1 MSSKQVYTLLKDFF
15 ESFIKEITGMDR
27 KEFGKL
33 LSMLRQ
39 DIDLTQFQLAEYA
52 QLDEAVIS
60 QMERGVKKYF
70 EPELLVKMANSFHLT
85 TIERREFF
93 LAASGI
99 ANGQIVRQPSAALKT
114 DTKVLE
120 KMIQIVE
127 RLNIPAFIMDV
138 YADVLAVN
146 NSAFAFFNAPSNMLS
161 SASSVSGG
169 FNTVRIMFGKEL
181 AMRSHI
187 TENWDDYAVGS
198 MRFVRE
204 NSLRYR
210 AKPYFQ
216 HLMKS
221 FKNPLEYPLFNRY
234 WKLVSSFE
242 QDRESN
248 VDVFSYTHDE
258 YGPLRYA
265 TATTV
270 SITPHGE
277 LFLNQYLPLD
287 EHTRRLFEAILK
299 KSGMGVI
306 APLAPWP
313 EKKIIE

>member
-1 MSSKQVYTLLKDFF
+1 
-15 ESFIKEITGMDR
+15 MDR

-39 DIDLTQFQLAEYA
+39 DMDLTQFQLAEYA

-70 EPELLVKMANSFHLT
+70 EPELLIKLANSFHLT

-99 ANGQIVRQPSAALKT
+99 ANGQIVRQPSAALMT
-114 DTKVLE
+114 DTINSEKVLAR
-120 KMIQIVE
+120 MVQIIE
-127 RLNIPAFIMDV
+127 QLNIPAFIMDV

-146 NSAFAFFNAPSNMLS
+146 NSAFTFFNTPLDLVA
-161 SASSVSGG
+161 SASSVAGG
-169 FNTVRIMFGKEL
+169 FNTVRMMFGKEL
-181 AMRSHI
+181 YMRSRI
-187 TENWDDYAVGS
+187 TENWDHYAVGS

-216 HLMKS
+216 YLMKS
-221 FKNPLEYPLFNRY
+221 FRNPVEYPLFNRY

-248 VDVFSYTHDE
+248 VDVFRYTHDE

-265 TATTV
+265 TSTTV

-287 EHTRRLFEAILK
+287 DHTRRLFEDILK
-299 KSGMGVI
+299 KSGMGVL
-306 APLAPWP
+306 APLASWP
-313 EKKIIE
+313 EKKMI

>member
-1 MSSKQVYTLLKDFF
+1 MN
-15 ESFIKEITGMDR
+15 R

-39 DIDLTQFQLAEYA
+39 DMDLTQFQLAEYA

-70 EPELLVKMANSFHLT
+70 EPELLVKLANSFHLT

-114 DTKVLE
+114 DTVNSEKVLA

-127 RLNIPAFIMDV
+127 KLPIPAFIMDV
-138 YADVLAVN
+138 YADVLAANHV
-146 NSAFAFFNAPSNMLS
+146 AFAFFNTPIDMVA
-161 SASSVSGG
+161 SASSVAGG
-169 FNTVRIMFGKEL
+169 FNSVRLMFGKEL
-181 AMRSHI
+181 SMRSHI
-187 TENWDDYAVGS
+187 TENWDQYAVGS

-210 AKPYFQ
+210 ATPYFQ
-216 HLMKS
+216 YLMKS
-221 FKNPLEYPLFNRY
+221 FKNPVEYPLFNRY
-234 WKLVSSFE
+234 WKQVSSFE
-242 QDRESN
+242 QDHESN

-258 YGPLRYA
+258 YGPLQYA

-287 EHTRRLFEAILK
+287 EHTQHLFDDLLK
-299 KSGMGVI
+299 KSGTGVFS
-306 APLAPWP
+306 PLAPWP
-313 EKKIIE
+313 EKRMI

>member
-1 MSSKQVYTLLKDFF
+1 
-15 ESFIKEITGMDR
+15 MDR

-39 DIDLTQFQLAEYA
+39 DMDLTQFQLAEYA

-70 EPELLVKMANSFHLT
+70 EPELLIKLANSFHLT

-99 ANGQIVRQPSAALKT
+99 ANGQIVRQPSAALMT
-114 DTKVLE
+114 DTINSEKVLAR
-120 KMIQIVE
+120 MVQIIE
-127 RLNIPAFIMDV
+127 QLNIPAFIMDV

-146 NSAFAFFNAPSNMLS
+146 NSAFTFFNTPLDLVA
-161 SASSVSGG
+161 SASSIAGG
-169 FNTVRIMFGKEL
+169 FNTVRMMFGKEL
-181 AMRSHI
+181 YMRSRI
-187 TENWDDYAVGS
+187 TENWDHYAVGS

-216 HLMKS
+216 YLMKS
-221 FKNPLEYPLFNRY
+221 FRNPVEYPLFNRY

-265 TATTV
+265 TSTTV

-287 EHTRRLFEAILK
+287 DHTRRLFEDILK
-299 KSGMGVI
+299 KSGMGVL
-306 APLAPWP
+306 APLASWP
-313 EKKIIE
+313 EKKMI

>member
-1 MSSKQVYTLLKDFF
+1 
-15 ESFIKEITGMDR
+15 MDR

-39 DIDLTQFQLAEYA
+39 DMDLTQFQLAEYA

-60 QMERGVKKYF
+60 QIERGVKKFF
-70 EPELLVKMANSFHLT
+70 EPELLVKLANSFHLT

-99 ANGQIVRQPSAALKT
+99 ANGQIVRQPSAALMT
-114 DTKVLE
+114 DTINSEKVLAR
-120 KMIQIVE
+120 MIQII
-127 RLNIPAFIMDV
+127 RQLHIPAFIMDV
-138 YADVLAVN
+138 YADILAVN
-146 NSAFAFFNAPSNMLS
+146 HSAFTFFNTPSELVA
-161 SASSVSGG
+161 SASSVVGG
-169 FNTVRIMFGKEL
+169 FNSVRMMFGKEL
-181 AMRSHI
+181 YMRSRI
-187 TENWDDYAVGS
+187 TENWDHYAVGS

-216 HLMKS
+216 YLMKS
-221 FKNPLEYPLFNRY
+221 FQNPVEYPLFKRY
-234 WKLVSSFE
+234 WRQVSSFE

-248 VDVFSYTHDE
+248 VDVFSYTHEE
-258 YGPLRYA
+258 YGPLKYA
-265 TATTV
+265 TATTI

-287 EHTRRLFEAILK
+287 EHTSHLFDDILK
-299 KSGMGVI
+299 KSGLGVL

-313 EKKIIE
+313 EKKMI

>member
-1 MSSKQVYTLLKDFF
+1 M
-15 ESFIKEITGMDR
+15 ER

-39 DIDLTQFQLAEYA
+39 DMDLTQFQLAEYA

-70 EPELLVKMANSFHLT
+70 EPELLIKLANSFHLT

-99 ANGQIVRQPSAALKT
+99 ANGQIVRQPSAALMT
-114 DTKVLE
+114 DTINSEKVLAR
-120 KMIQIVE
+120 MVQIIE
-127 RLNIPAFIMDV
+127 QLNIPAFIMDV

-146 NSAFAFFNAPSNMLS
+146 NSAFTFFNTPLDLVA
-161 SASSVSGG
+161 SASSIAGG
-169 FNTVRIMFGKEL
+169 FNTVRMMFGKEL
-181 AMRSHI
+181 HMRSRI
-187 TENWDDYAVGS
+187 TENWDHYAVGS

-216 HLMKS
+216 YLMKS
-221 FKNPLEYPLFNRY
+221 FRNPVEYPLFNRY

-265 TATTV
+265 TSTTV

-287 EHTRRLFEAILK
+287 DHTRRLFEDILK

-313 EKKIIE
+313 EKKVIE

>member
-1 MSSKQVYTLLKDFF
+1 
-15 ESFIKEITGMDR
+15 MDR

-39 DIDLTQFQLAEYA
+39 DMDLTQFQLAEYA

-70 EPELLVKMANSFHLT
+70 EPELLIKLANSFHLT

-99 ANGQIVRQPSAALKT
+99 ANGQIVRQPSAALMT
-114 DTKVLE
+114 DTINSEKVLAR
-120 KMIQIVE
+120 MVQIIE
-127 RLNIPAFIMDV
+127 QLNIPAFIMDV

-146 NSAFAFFNAPSNMLS
+146 NSAFTFFNTPLDLVA
-161 SASSVSGG
+161 SASSVAGG
-169 FNTVRIMFGKEL
+169 FNTVRMMFGKEL
-181 AMRSHI
+181 YMRSRI
-187 TENWDDYAVGS
+187 TENWDHYAVGS

-216 HLMKS
+216 YLMKS
-221 FKNPLEYPLFNRY
+221 FRNPVEYPLFNRY

-265 TATTV
+265 TSTTV

-287 EHTRRLFEAILK
+287 DHTRRLFEDILK
-299 KSGMGVI
+299 KSGMGVL
-306 APLAPWP
+306 APLASWP
-313 EKKIIE
+313 EKKMI

>member
-1 MSSKQVYTLLKDFF
+1 
-15 ESFIKEITGMDR
+15 MDR

-39 DIDLTQFQLAEYA
+39 DMDWTQFQLAEYA

-70 EPELLVKMANSFHLT
+70 EPELLIKLANSFHLT
-85 TIERREFF
+85 TIERKEFF

-99 ANGQIVRQPSAALKT
+99 TNGQIVRQPSAALKT
-114 DTKVLE
+114 DTINSEKVLA
-120 KMIQIVE
+120 KMIKIIE
-127 RLNIPAFIMDV
+127 KLTIPAFIMDV
-138 YADVLAVN
+138 YADVLAAN
-146 NSAFAFFNAPSNMLS
+146 NAAFTFFNTPVELLA
-161 SASSVSGG
+161 SASSVAGG
-169 FNTVRIMFGKEL
+169 YNTVRLMFGKDL
-181 AMRSHI
+181 SMRSHI
-187 TENWDDYAVGS
+187 TESWDNYAVGS

-210 AKPYFQ
+210 ATPYFQ
-216 HLMKS
+216 YLMKS
-221 FKNPLEYPLFNRY
+221 FQNPVEYPLFNRY
-234 WKLVSSFE
+234 WKMVSSYE

-258 YGPLRYA
+258 YGPLQYA
-265 TATTV
+265 TATTI

-287 EHTRRLFEAILK
+287 AHTQNLFTEILK
-299 KSGMGVI
+299 KSGTGVL

-313 EKKIIE
+313 EKKMIE

>member
-1 MSSKQVYTLLKDFF
+1 M
-15 ESFIKEITGMDR
+15 ER

-39 DIDLTQFQLAEYA
+39 DMDLTQFQLAEYA

-70 EPELLVKMANSFHLT
+70 EPELLIKLANSFHLT

-99 ANGQIVRQPSAALKT
+99 ANGQIVRQPSAALMT
-114 DTKVLE
+114 DTINSEKVLAR
-120 KMIQIVE
+120 MVQIIE
-127 RLNIPAFIMDV
+127 QLNIPAFIMDV

-146 NSAFAFFNAPSNMLS
+146 NSAFTFFNTPLDLVA
-161 SASSVSGG
+161 SASSIAGG
-169 FNTVRIMFGKEL
+169 FNTVRMMFGKEL
-181 AMRSHI
+181 YMRSRI
-187 TENWDDYAVGS
+187 TENWDHYAVGS

-216 HLMKS
+216 YLMKS
-221 FKNPLEYPLFNRY
+221 FRNPVEYPLFNRY

-258 YGPLRYA
+258 YGLLRYA
-265 TATTV
+265 TSTTV

-287 EHTRRLFEAILK
+287 DHTRRLFEDILK
-299 KSGMGVI
+299 KSGMGVL
-306 APLAPWP
+306 APLASWP
-313 EKKIIE
+313 EKKMI

>member
-1 MSSKQVYTLLKDFF
+1 M
-15 ESFIKEITGMDR
+15 ER

-39 DIDLTQFQLAEYA
+39 DMDLTQFQLAEYA

-70 EPELLVKMANSFHLT
+70 EPELLIKLANSFHLT

-99 ANGQIVRQPSAALKT
+99 ANGQIVRQPSAALMT
-114 DTKVLE
+114 DTINSEKVLAR
-120 KMIQIVE
+120 MVQIIE
-127 RLNIPAFIMDV
+127 QLNIPAFIMDV

-146 NSAFAFFNAPSNMLS
+146 NSAFTFFNTPLDLVA
-161 SASSVSGG
+161 SASSVAGG
-169 FNTVRIMFGKEL
+169 FNTVRMMFGKEL
-181 AMRSHI
+181 YMRSRI
-187 TENWDDYAVGS
+187 TENWDHYAVGS

-216 HLMKS
+216 YLMKS
-221 FKNPLEYPLFNRY
+221 FRNPVEYPLFNRY

-265 TATTV
+265 TSTTV

-287 EHTRRLFEAILK
+287 DHTRRLFEDILK
-299 KSGMGVI
+299 KSGMGVL
-306 APLAPWP
+306 APLASWP
-313 EKKIIE
+313 EKKMI

>member
-1 MSSKQVYTLLKDFF
+1 MN
-15 ESFIKEITGMDR
+15 R

-33 LSMLRQ
+33 LAMLRQ
-39 DIDLTQFQLAEYA
+39 DMDLTQFQLAEYA

-60 QMERGVKKYF
+60 QMERGVKKFF
-70 EPELLVKMANSFHLT
+70 EPELLVKLANSFHLT

-99 ANGQIVRQPSAALKT
+99 SNGQIVRQPSAALKT
-114 DTKVLE
+114 DTVNSEKVLT

-127 RLNIPAFIMDV
+127 KLSIPAFIMDV
-138 YADVLAVN
+138 YADVLAANYV
-146 NSAFAFFNAPSNMLS
+146 AFAFFNTPIDIVA
-161 SASSVSGG
+161 SASSVAGG
-169 FNTVRIMFGKEL
+169 FNSVRLMFGKEL
-181 AMRSHI
+181 SMRSHI
-187 TENWDDYAVGS
+187 TENWDQYAVGS

-210 AKPYFQ
+210 ATPYFQ
-216 HLMKS
+216 YLMKS
-221 FKNPLEYPLFNRY
+221 FKNPAEYPLFNRY
-234 WKLVSSFE
+234 WKQVSSFE
-242 QDRESN
+242 QDHESN

-258 YGPLRYA
+258 YGPLQYA

-287 EHTRRLFEAILK
+287 AHTQNLFDDLLE
-299 KSGMGVI
+299 KSGTGVF

-313 EKKIIE
+313 EKNMI

>member
-1 MSSKQVYTLLKDFF
+1 M
-15 ESFIKEITGMDR
+15 ER
-27 KEFGKL
+27 KEFGML
-33 LSMLRQ
+33 LSKLRQ
-39 DIDLTQFQLAEYA
+39 DMDWTQFQLAEYA

-70 EPELLVKMANSFHLT
+70 EPELLVKLANSFHLT
-85 TIERREFF
+85 TIERKEFF
-93 LAASGI
+93 LAANGI

-114 DTKVLE
+114 DTINSEKVLAR
-120 KMIQIVE
+120 MIQIIAQ
-127 RLNIPAFIMDV
+127 LNIPAFIMDV

-146 NSAFAFFNAPSNMLS
+146 NSAFTFFNAPSDLLA
-161 SASSVSGG
+161 SASSVAGG
-169 FNTVRIMFGKEL
+169 FNTVRMMFGKDL
-181 AMRSHI
+181 HMRSHI
-187 TENWDDYAVGS
+187 TENWDQYAVGS

-216 HLMKS
+216 YLMKA
-221 FKNPLEYPLFNRY
+221 FRNPVEYPLFNRY
-234 WKLVSSFE
+234 WKQVSSFE

-258 YGPLRYA
+258 YGPLQYA

-270 SITPHGE
+270 SITLHGE

-287 EHTRRLFEAILK
+287 EHTRNLFEDILK
-299 KSGMGVI
+299 KNGMGVL

-313 EKKIIE
+313 EKKMV

>member
-1 MSSKQVYTLLKDFF
+1 
-15 ESFIKEITGMDR
+15 MDR

-70 EPELLVKMANSFHLT
+70 EPELLIKLANSFHLT

-99 ANGQIVRQPSAALKT
+99 TSGQIVRQPSAALMT
-114 DTKVLE
+114 DTINSEKVLA
-120 KMIQIVE
+120 KMIQIIE
-127 RLNIPAFIMDV
+127 QLDIPAFIIDV

-146 NSAFAFFNAPSNMLS
+146 NSAFAFFNTPFSLVA
-161 SASSVSGG
+161 SASSVAGG
-169 FNTVRIMFGKEL
+169 FNTVRMMFGKEL
-181 AMRSHI
+181 YMRSRI
-187 TENWDDYAVGS
+187 TENWDHYAVGS

-216 HLMKS
+216 YLMKS
-221 FKNPLEYPLFNRY
+221 FRNPMEYPLFNRY

-287 EHTRRLFEAILK
+287 DHTRHLFEDIRK
-299 KSGMGVI
+299 KNGMGVI
-306 APLAPWP
+306 SPLASWP
-313 EKKIIE
+313 EKTMLEQG

>member
-1 MSSKQVYTLLKDFF
+1 
-15 ESFIKEITGMDR
+15 MDR

-39 DIDLTQFQLAEYA
+39 DMDLTQFQLAEYS

-60 QMERGVKKYF
+60 QIERGVKKFF
-70 EPELLVKMANSFHLT
+70 EPELLVKLANSFHLT

-99 ANGQIVRQPSAALKT
+99 ANGQIVRQPSAALMT
-114 DTKVLE
+114 DTINSEKVLAR
-120 KMIQIVE
+120 MIQIISQ
-127 RLNIPAFIMDV
+127 LHIPAFIMDV
-138 YADVLAVN
+138 YADILAVN
-146 NSAFAFFNAPSNMLS
+146 HSAFTFFNTPSELVA
-161 SASSVSGG
+161 SASSVVGG
-169 FNTVRIMFGKEL
+169 FNSVRMMFGKEL
-181 AMRSHI
+181 YMRSRI
-187 TENWDDYAVGS
+187 TENWDHYAVGS

-216 HLMKS
+216 YLMKS
-221 FKNPLEYPLFNRY
+221 FQNPVEYPLFNRY
-234 WKLVSSFE
+234 WRQVSSFE

-248 VDVFSYTHDE
+248 VDVFSYTHEE
-258 YGPLRYA
+258 YGPLKYA
-265 TATTV
+265 TATTI

-287 EHTRRLFEAILK
+287 EHTSHLFDDILK
-299 KSGMGVI
+299 KSGLGVL

-313 EKKIIE
+313 EKKMI

>member
-1 MSSKQVYTLLKDFF
+1 
-15 ESFIKEITGMDR
+15 MDR

-39 DIDLTQFQLAEYA
+39 DMDLTQFQLAEYA

-70 EPELLVKMANSFHLT
+70 EPELLIKLANSFHLT

-99 ANGQIVRQPSAALKT
+99 ANGQIVRQPSAALMT
-114 DTKVLE
+114 DTINSEKVLAR
-120 KMIQIVE
+120 MVQIIE
-127 RLNIPAFIMDV
+127 QLNIPAFIMDV

-146 NSAFAFFNAPSNMLS
+146 NSAFTFFNTPLDLVA
-161 SASSVSGG
+161 SASSIAGG
-169 FNTVRIMFGKEL
+169 FNTVRMMFGKEL
-181 AMRSHI
+181 YMRSRI
-187 TENWDDYAVGS
+187 TENWDHYAVGS

-216 HLMKS
+216 YLMKS
-221 FKNPLEYPLFNRY
+221 FRNPVEYPLFNRY

-265 TATTV
+265 TSTTV

-287 EHTRRLFEAILK
+287 DHTRCLFEDILK
-299 KSGMGVI
+299 KSGMGVL
-306 APLAPWP
+306 APLASWP
-313 EKKIIE
+313 EKKMI

>member
-1 MSSKQVYTLLKDFF
+1 
-15 ESFIKEITGMDR
+15 MDR
-27 KEFGKL
+27 KDFGKL

-39 DIDLTQFQLAEYA
+39 DMGLTQFQLAEYA
-52 QLDEAVIS
+52 QVDEAVIS

-70 EPELLVKMANSFHLT
+70 EPELLIKLANSFHLT
-85 TIERREFF
+85 TIERKEFF

-99 ANGQIVRQPSAALKT
+99 ANGQVVRQPSAALKT
-114 DTKVLE
+114 DTINSEKVLAKMVQIIE
-120 KMIQIVE
+120 K
-127 RLNIPAFIMDV
+127 LTIPAFIMDV
-138 YADVLAVN
+138 YADVLASN
-146 NSAFAFFNAPSNMLS
+146 NAAFTFFNTPVELLTSAPFV
-161 SASSVSGG
+161 AGG
-169 FNTVRIMFGKEL
+169 FNTVRFMFGKDL
-181 AMRSHI
+181 SARSHI
-187 TENWDDYAVGS
+187 TENWDNYAVGS

-210 AKPYFQ
+210 ATPYFQ
-216 HLMKS
+216 YLMKS
-221 FKNPLEYPLFNRY
+221 FQNPVEYPLFNRY
-234 WKLVSSFE
+234 WKMVSSFE

-258 YGPLRYA
+258 YGPLQYA

-287 EHTRRLFEAILK
+287 EHTQRLFEDIYK
-299 KSGMGVI
+299 KSGAGVL

-313 EKKIIE
+313 EKKMV

>member
-1 MSSKQVYTLLKDFF
+1 M
-15 ESFIKEITGMDR
+15 
-27 KEFGKL
+27 
-33 LSMLRQ
+33 
-39 DIDLTQFQLAEYA
+39 
-52 QLDEAVIS
+52 
-60 QMERGVKKYF
+60 
-70 EPELLVKMANSFHLT
+70 
-85 TIERREFF
+85 
-93 LAASGI
+93 
-99 ANGQIVRQPSAALKT
+99 RQPSAALKT
-114 DTKVLE
+114 DTINSEKVLA
-120 KMIQIVE
+120 KMVKIVE
-127 RLNIPAFIMDV
+127 KLAIPAFIMDV

-146 NSAFAFFNAPSNMLS
+146 NIAFSFFNTPLDLLA
-161 SASSVSGG
+161 SASSVIGG
-169 FNTVRIMFGKEL
+169 YNTVRLMFGKEL

-187 TENWDDYAVGS
+187 TKNWDEYAIGS

-221 FKNPLEYPLFNRY
+221 FKNPVEYPLFNRY

-258 YGPLRYA
+258 YGPLQYA

-287 EHTRRLFEAILK
+287 DHTRRLFEDILQ

-313 EKKIIE
+313 EK

>member
-1 MSSKQVYTLLKDFF
+1 MERT
-15 ESFIKEITGMDR
+15 
-27 KEFGKL
+27 EFGKL
-33 LSMLRQ
+33 LSKLRQ
-39 DIDLTQFQLAEYA
+39 DMDWTQFQLAEYA

-70 EPELLVKMANSFHLT
+70 EPELLVKLANSFHLT

-93 LAASGI
+93 LAANGI

-114 DTKVLE
+114 DTINSEKVLAR
-120 KMIQIVE
+120 MIQIIAQ
-127 RLNIPAFIMDV
+127 LNIPAFIMDV

-146 NSAFAFFNAPSNMLS
+146 KSAFTFFNAPTDMLA
-161 SASSVSGG
+161 SASSIVGG
-169 FNTVRIMFGKEL
+169 YNTVRMMFGKEL
-181 AMRSHI
+181 HMRSHI
-187 TENWDDYAVGS
+187 TENWDQYAVGS
-198 MRFVRE
+198 MRFFRE

-216 HLMKS
+216 YLMKA
-221 FKNPLEYPLFNRY
+221 FRNPVEYPLFSRY
-234 WKLVSSFE
+234 WKQVSSFE

-258 YGPLRYA
+258 YGPLQYA

-270 SITPHGE
+270 SITPYGE

-287 EHTRRLFEAILK
+287 EHTRNLFEDILK
-299 KSGMGVI
+299 KSGMGAI

-313 EKKIIE
+313 EKKMI

>member
-1 MSSKQVYTLLKDFF
+1 M
-15 ESFIKEITGMDR
+15 ER

-39 DIDLTQFQLAEYA
+39 DMDLTQFQLAEYA

-70 EPELLVKMANSFHLT
+70 EPELLIKLANSFHLT

-99 ANGQIVRQPSAALKT
+99 ANGQIVRQPSAALMT
-114 DTKVLE
+114 DTINSEKVLAR
-120 KMIQIVE
+120 MVQIIE
-127 RLNIPAFIMDV
+127 QLNIPAFIMDV

-146 NSAFAFFNAPSNMLS
+146 NSAFTFFNTPLDLVA
-161 SASSVSGG
+161 SASSVAGG
-169 FNTVRIMFGKEL
+169 FNTVRMMFGKEL
-181 AMRSHI
+181 HMRSRI
-187 TENWDDYAVGS
+187 TENWDHYAVGS

-216 HLMKS
+216 YLMKS
-221 FKNPLEYPLFNRY
+221 FRNPVEYPLFNRY

-265 TATTV
+265 TSTTV

-287 EHTRRLFEAILK
+287 DHTRCLFEDILK
-299 KSGMGVI
+299 KSGMGVL

-313 EKKIIE
+313 EKKFIE

>member
-1 MSSKQVYTLLKDFF
+1 
-15 ESFIKEITGMDR
+15 MDR

-39 DIDLTQFQLAEYA
+39 DMNLTQFQLAEYA

-60 QMERGVKKYF
+60 QMERGVKKFF
-70 EPELLVKMANSFHLT
+70 EPELLVKLANSFHLT

-114 DTKVLE
+114 DTVNSE
-120 KMIQIVE
+120 KILSKMVQIVE
-127 RLNIPAFIMDV
+127 QLTIPAFIMDV

-146 NSAFAFFNAPSNMLS
+146 NIAFSFFNTPLELLAT
-161 SASSVSGG
+161 ASSVVGG
-169 FNTVRIMFGKEL
+169 YNTVRLMFGKEL

-187 TENWDDYAVGS
+187 TENWDHYAVGS

-210 AKPYFQ
+210 ATPYFQ

-221 FKNPLEYPLFNRY
+221 FQNPVEYPLFNRY
-234 WKLVSSFE
+234 WNQVSSFE

-287 EHTRRLFEAILK
+287 EHTQTLFKELLN
-299 KSGMGVI
+299 KSGIGVI
-306 APLAPWP
+306 APVAPWP
-313 EKKIIE
+313 EKKMI

>member
-1 MSSKQVYTLLKDFF
+1 M
-15 ESFIKEITGMDR
+15 ER

-39 DIDLTQFQLAEYA
+39 DMDLTQFQLAEYA

-70 EPELLVKMANSFHLT
+70 EPELLIKLANSFHLT

-99 ANGQIVRQPSAALKT
+99 ANGQIVRQPSAALMT
-114 DTKVLE
+114 DTINSEKVLAR
-120 KMIQIVE
+120 MVQIIE
-127 RLNIPAFIMDV
+127 QLNIPAFIMDV

-146 NSAFAFFNAPSNMLS
+146 NSAFTFFNTPLDLVA
-161 SASSVSGG
+161 SASSIAGG
-169 FNTVRIMFGKEL
+169 FNTVRMMFGKEL
-181 AMRSHI
+181 YMRSRI
-187 TENWDDYAVGS
+187 TENWDHYAVGS

-216 HLMKS
+216 YLMKS
-221 FKNPLEYPLFNRY
+221 FRNPVEYPLFNRY

-265 TATTV
+265 TSTTV

-287 EHTRRLFEAILK
+287 DHTRRLFEDILK
-299 KSGMGVI
+299 KSGMGVL
-306 APLAPWP
+306 APLASWP
-313 EKKIIE
+313 EKKMI

>member
-1 MSSKQVYTLLKDFF
+1 
-15 ESFIKEITGMDR
+15 MDR

-39 DIDLTQFQLAEYA
+39 DMDLTQFQLAEYA

-60 QMERGVKKYF
+60 QIERGVKKFF
-70 EPELLVKMANSFHLT
+70 EPELLVKLANSFHLT

-99 ANGQIVRQPSAALKT
+99 ANGQIVRQPSAALMT
-114 DTKVLE
+114 DTINSEKVLAR
-120 KMIQIVE
+120 MIQII
-127 RLNIPAFIMDV
+127 RQLHIPAFIMDV
-138 YADVLAVN
+138 YADILAVN
-146 NSAFAFFNAPSNMLS
+146 HSAFTFFNTPSELVA
-161 SASSVSGG
+161 SASSVVGG
-169 FNTVRIMFGKEL
+169 FNSVRMMFGKEL
-181 AMRSHI
+181 YMRSRI
-187 TENWDDYAVGS
+187 TENWDHYAVGS

-216 HLMKS
+216 YLMKS
-221 FKNPLEYPLFNRY
+221 FQNPVEYPLFNRY
-234 WKLVSSFE
+234 WRQVSSFE

-248 VDVFSYTHDE
+248 VDVFSYTHEE
-258 YGPLRYA
+258 YGPLKYA
-265 TATTV
+265 TATTI

-287 EHTRRLFEAILK
+287 EHTSHLFDDILK
-299 KSGMGVI
+299 KSGLGVL

-313 EKKIIE
+313 EKKMI

>member
-1 MSSKQVYTLLKDFF
+1 
-15 ESFIKEITGMDR
+15 MDR
-27 KEFGKL
+27 KDFGKL

-39 DIDLTQFQLAEYA
+39 DMDLTQFQLAEYA
-52 QLDEAVIS
+52 QIDEAVIS

-70 EPELLVKMANSFHLT
+70 EPELLVKLANSFHLT
-85 TIERREFF
+85 TIERKEFF

-114 DTKVLE
+114 DTINSEKVLAKMTQIIE
-120 KMIQIVE
+120 K
-127 RLNIPAFIMDV
+127 LTIPAFIMDV
-138 YADVLAVN
+138 YADVLAAN
-146 NSAFAFFNAPSNMLS
+146 NSAFTFFNTPIDLLASAPFV
-161 SASSVSGG
+161 AGG
-169 FNTVRIMFGKEL
+169 FNTVRLMFGKDL
-181 AMRSHI
+181 STRSHI
-187 TENWDDYAVGS
+187 TKNWDNYAVGS

-210 AKPYFQ
+210 ATPYFQ
-216 HLMKS
+216 YLMKS
-221 FKNPLEYPLFNRY
+221 FQNPVEYPLFNRY
-234 WKLVSSFE
+234 WKMVSSFE

-258 YGPLRYA
+258 YGALQYA

-287 EHTRRLFEAILK
+287 EYTQRLFEDIYK
-299 KSGMGVI
+299 KSGAGAM

-313 EKKIIE
+313 DKIMV